1 LAKANHIAMGRYLE
15 KFEEGMIAS
24 LLAVMTLIT
33 FVQVI
38 ARYVFNYSF
47 VWALELVSF
56 LFAWLIF
63 IGMSYGVRTGAHI
76 GMDAVVKL
84 LGPRAGRFV
93 TAIATLLCI
102 AYSVI
107 VFIGSW
113 NYVNVIYQI
122 GNYAQDLPI
131 PIWIPRLALPIGF
144 ALLTLR
150 FCEVLYRVIMG
161 KETHL
166 THDEAGAALQ
176 SHLKDDQQS
185 GQERP

>member
-1 LAKANHIAMGRYLE
+1 
-15 KFEEGMIAS
+15 
-24 LLAVMTLIT
+24 MTLIT

-63 IGMSYGVRTGAHI
+63 IGMSYGVRTGSHI

-84 LGPRAGRFV
+84 LGPRAGRLV

-102 AYSVI
+102 TYSI
-107 VFIGSW
+107 MVFVGSW
-113 NYVNVIYQI
+113 NYVNMIYQI

-131 PIWIPRLALPIGF
+131 PVWIPRLALPIGF
-144 ALLTLR
+144 ALLTFR
-150 FCEVLYRVIMG
+150 FCEVFYRVITG
-161 KETHL
+161 KEIHL
-166 THDEAGAALQ
+166 TQDEV
-176 SHLKDDQQS
+176 KT
-185 GQERP
+185 